1 MRKVNQDSY
10 VVQKN
15 FNGINDLWMMG
26 VMDGHGVNGH
36 QVSSFVKINL
46 PAILTHLMNGAQ
58 PQDIIFKNNMIVNK
72 K

>member
-1 MRKVNQDSY
+1 MRKVNQDSF

-46 PAILTHLMNGAQ
+46 PIILQHLMNGAQ
-58 PQDIIFKNNMIVNK
+58 P
-72 K
+72 